1 MNELIKI
8 QTNEQ
13 GQQLVSGRELY
24 EVLEIGV
31 AFSTWMKRMIDYG
44 FIENVDYTIIWH
56 DSKNEIVTFNGNANS
71 MTRQGYSV
79 NYILTLDMAKNIAM
93 IQRSEIGMTVR
104 KYFIECEKKLKQ
116 QSNTPILSP
125 LQKCGLILLDN
136 NSSDVE
142 KLQAL
147 SEFRELSNNEG
158 KVLVCDDGTIT
169 IPQIR
174 DYVMKHHGD
183 ILFENDVL
191 ISENFIEW
199 TRFLRNI
206 GYIKYVTFNKKG
218 KEHKEAKP
226 TPQPTD
232 LFKDTFVKQGMAMV
246 RSTNDE
252 RNKEIITYTKDIEKF
267 IVSDYF
273 KENFFKYFN
282 VA

>member
-13 GQQLVSGRELY
+13 GQQLVSGRELHK
-24 EVLEIGV
+24 VLEIGTQ
-31 AFSTWMKRMIDYG
+31 FTKWIQRMIDYG
-44 FIENVDYTIIWH
+44 FIKDVDYTLVIQKRLTNNP
-56 DSKNEIVTFNGNANS
+56 KNPYTEETD
-71 MTRQGYSV
+71 
-79 NYILTLDMAKNIAM
+79 YILTLEMAKHIAM
-93 IQRSEIGMTVR
+93 LQRSEIGMTVR
-104 KYFIECEKKLKQ
+104 KYFIECEKKLKE
-116 QSNTPILSP
+116 QSNTLMLSP
-125 LQKCGLILLDN
+125 LQKYGLILLDN
-136 NSSDVE
+136 NSSDMD

-174 DYVMKHHGD
+174 DYVMKHYGD

-218 KEHKEAKP
+218 KEYKEAKP

>member
-13 GQQLVSGRELY
+13 GQQLVSARELY
-24 EVLEIGV
+24 LGLGLDKSQWSRWYKKNIQENEFFLENNDWVVLD
-31 AFSTWMKRMIDYG
+31 T
-44 FIENVDYTIIWH
+44 
-56 DSKNEIVTFNGNANS
+56 
-71 MTRQGYSV
+71 MTTTEKGGQV
-79 NYILTLDMAKNIAM
+79 AKNFAISLDFAKHIAM
-93 IQRSEIGMTVR
+93 MARTEKSHEYR
-104 KYFIECEKKLKQ
+104 NYFIQCERKLKE
-116 QSNTPILSP
+116 QSNTPMLSP

-136 NSSDVE
+136 NSSDMQ

-174 DYVMKHHGD
+174 DYVMKHYGD

-218 KEHKEAKP
+218 KEYKEAKP

-282 VA
+282 VV

>member
-13 GQQLVSGRELY
+13 GQQLVSGRELHK
-24 EVLEIGV
+24 VLEIGTQ
-31 AFSTWMKRMIDYG
+31 FTKWIQRMIDYG
-44 FIENVDYTIIWH
+44 FTKDVDYTLVIQKRLTNNP
-56 DSKNEIVTFNGNANS
+56 KNPYTEETD
-71 MTRQGYSV
+71 
-79 NYILTLDMAKNIAM
+79 YILTLEMAKHIAM
-93 IQRSEIGMTVR
+93 LQRSEIGMTVR
-104 KYFIECEKKLKQ
+104 KYFIECEKKLKE
-116 QSNTPILSP
+116 QSNTLMLSP
-125 LQKCGLILLDN
+125 LQKYGLILLDN
-136 NSSDVE
+136 NSSDME

-174 DYVMKHHGD
+174 DYVMKHYGD

-191 ISENFIEW
+191 ISESFIEW

>member
-13 GQQLVSGRELY
+13 GQQLVSGRELHK
-24 EVLEIGV
+24 VLEIGTQ
-31 AFSTWMKRMIDYG
+31 FTKWIQRMIDYG
-44 FIENVDYTIIWH
+44 FTKDVDYTLVIQKRLTNNP
-56 DSKNEIVTFNGNANS
+56 KNPYTEETD
-71 MTRQGYSV
+71 
-79 NYILTLDMAKNIAM
+79 YILTLEMAKHIAM
-93 IQRSEIGMTVR
+93 LQRSEIGMTVR
-104 KYFIECEKKLKQ
+104 KYFIECEKKLKE
-116 QSNTPILSP
+116 QSNTPMLSP

-174 DYVMKHHGD
+174 DYVMKHYGD

-218 KEHKEAKP
+218 KEYKEAKP

>member
-13 GQQLVSGRELY
+13 GQQLVSARELY
-24 EVLEIGV
+24 LGLGLDKSQWSRWYKKNIQENEFFLENNDWVVLD
-31 AFSTWMKRMIDYG
+31 T
-44 FIENVDYTIIWH
+44 
-56 DSKNEIVTFNGNANS
+56 
-71 MTRQGYSV
+71 MTTTEKGGQV
-79 NYILTLDMAKNIAM
+79 AKNFAISLDFAKHIAM
-93 IQRSEIGMTVR
+93 MARTEKSHEYR
-104 KYFIECEKKLKQ
+104 NYFIQCERKLKE
-116 QSNTPILSP
+116 QSNTPMLSP
-125 LQKCGLILLDN
+125 LQKCGLVLLDN
-136 NSSDVE
+136 NSSDME

-174 DYVMKHHGD
+174 DYVMKHYGD

-218 KEHKEAKP
+218 KEYKEAKP

>member
-1 MNELIKI
+1 MTNDLIKVAKD
-8 QTNEQ
+8 EK
-13 GQQLVSGRELY
+13 GKDVVSAKELY
-24 EVLEIGV
+24 DGLGLNRSEW
-31 AFSTWMKRMIDYG
+31 SRWHKRNIEENE
-44 FIENVDYTIIWH
+44 FFKENVDWVGFVITPNRGGKPIQDFAI
-56 DSKNEIVTFNGNANS
+56 
-71 MTRQGYSV
+71 
-79 NYILTLDMAKNIAM
+79 TLEFAKHIAM
-93 IQRSEIGMTVR
+93 MARTEKSHEYR
-104 KYFIECEKKLKQ
+104 NYFIQCERKLKE
-116 QSNTPILSP
+116 QSNTPMLSP

-136 NSSDVE
+136 NSSDME

-174 DYVMKHHGD
+174 DYVMKHYGD

-218 KEHKEAKP
+218 KEYKEAKP

>member
-13 GQQLVSGRELY
+13 GQQLVSGRELHK
-24 EVLEIGV
+24 VLEIGTQ
-31 AFSTWMKRMIDYG
+31 FTKWIQRMIDYG
-44 FIENVDYTIIWH
+44 FTKDVDYTLVIQKRLTNNP
-56 DSKNEIVTFNGNANS
+56 KNPYTEETD
-71 MTRQGYSV
+71 
-79 NYILTLDMAKNIAM
+79 YILTLEMAKHIAM
-93 IQRSEIGMTVR
+93 LQRSEIGMTVR
-104 KYFIECEKKLKQ
+104 KYFIECEKKLKE
-116 QSNTPILSP
+116 QSNTPMLSP

-136 NSSDVE
+136 NSSDMQ

>member
-13 GQQLVSGRELY
+13 GQQLVSARELY
-24 EVLEIGV
+24 LGLGLDKSQWSRWYKKNIQENEFFLENNDWVVLD
-31 AFSTWMKRMIDYG
+31 T
-44 FIENVDYTIIWH
+44 
-56 DSKNEIVTFNGNANS
+56 
-71 MTRQGYSV
+71 MTTTEKGGQV
-79 NYILTLDMAKNIAM
+79 AKNFAISLDFAKHIAM
-93 IQRSEIGMTVR
+93 MARTEKSHEYR
-104 KYFIECEKKLKQ
+104 NYFIQCERKLKE
-116 QSNTPILSP
+116 QSNTPMLSP

-136 NSSDVE
+136 NSSDME

-174 DYVMKHHGD
+174 DYVMKHYGD

-218 KEHKEAKP
+218 KEYKEAKP

>member
-13 GQQLVSGRELY
+13 GQQLVSGRELHK
-24 EVLEIGV
+24 VLEIGTQ
-31 AFSTWMKRMIDYG
+31 FTKWIQRMIDYG
-44 FIENVDYTIIWH
+44 FTKDVDYTLVIQKRLTNNP
-56 DSKNEIVTFNGNANS
+56 KNPYTEETD
-71 MTRQGYSV
+71 
-79 NYILTLDMAKNIAM
+79 YILTLEMAKHIAM
-93 IQRSEIGMTVR
+93 LQRSEIGMTVR
-104 KYFIECEKKLKQ
+104 KYFIECEKKLKE
-116 QSNTPILSP
+116 QSNTLMLSP
-125 LQKCGLILLDN
+125 LQKYGLILLDN
-136 NSSDVE
+136 NSSDME

-174 DYVMKHHGD
+174 DYVMKHYGD

-218 KEHKEAKP
+218 KEYKEAKP

>member
-13 GQQLVSGRELY
+13 GQQLVSGRELH
-24 EVLEIGV
+24 EVLKIG
-31 AFSTWMKRMIDYG
+31 TKYQDWINRMIEFG
-44 FIENVDYTIIWH
+44 FQEDVDFTVITQPTQKREG
-56 DSKNEIVTFNGNANS
+56 SRIVTRNLENH
-71 MTRQGYSV
+71 
-79 NYILTLDMAKNIAM
+79 ILTLEMAKHIAM
-93 IQRSEIGMTVR
+93 LQRSEIGMTVR
-104 KYFIECEKKLKQ
+104 KYFIECEKKLKE
-116 QSNTPILSP
+116 QSNTPMLSP

-174 DYVMKHHGD
+174 DYVMKHYGD

-191 ISENFIEW
+191 ISESFIEW

-206 GYIKYVTFNKKG
+206 GYIKFVTFNKKG
-218 KEHKEAKP
+218 KEYKESKP

>member
-13 GQQLVSGRELY
+13 GQQLVSGRELH
-24 EVLEIGV
+24 EVLGIKSRFNDWIRNML
-31 AFSTWMKRMIDYG
+31 AYG
-44 FIENVDYTIIWH
+44 FVEDMDYTKFLVQCVRGQNQY
-56 DSKNEIVTFNGNANS
+56 D
-71 MTRQGYSV
+71 
-79 NYILTLDMAKNIAM
+79 YILTLEMAKHIAM
-93 IQRSEIGMTVR
+93 LQRSEIGMTVR
-104 KYFIECEKKLKQ
+104 KYFIECEKKLKE
-116 QSNTPILSP
+116 QSNTPMLSP

-174 DYVMKHHGD
+174 DYVMKHYGD

-218 KEHKEAKP
+218 KEYKEAKP

>member
-1 MNELIKI
+1 M
-8 QTNEQ
+8 
-13 GQQLVSGRELY
+13 
-24 EVLEIGV
+24 
-31 AFSTWMKRMIDYG
+31 
-44 FIENVDYTIIWH
+44 
-56 DSKNEIVTFNGNANS
+56 
-71 MTRQGYSV
+71 
-79 NYILTLDMAKNIAM
+79 
-93 IQRSEIGMTVR
+93 
-104 KYFIECEKKLKQ
+104 
-116 QSNTPILSP
+116 LSP

-174 DYVMKHHGD
+174 DYVMNHYGD

-218 KEHKEAKP
+218 KEHKESKP

-232 LFKDTFVKQGMAMV
+232 LFKDTFVKQGMAMI

>member
-1 MNELIKI
+1 
-8 QTNEQ
+8 
-13 GQQLVSGRELY
+13 
-24 EVLEIGV
+24 
-31 AFSTWMKRMIDYG
+31 
-44 FIENVDYTIIWH
+44 
-56 DSKNEIVTFNGNANS
+56 
-71 MTRQGYSV
+71 
-79 NYILTLDMAKNIAM
+79 
-93 IQRSEIGMTVR
+93 
-104 KYFIECEKKLKQ
+104 
-116 QSNTPILSP
+116 
-125 LQKCGLILLDN
+125 
-136 NSSDVE
+136 
-142 KLQAL
+142 
-147 SEFRELSNNEG
+147 
-158 KVLVCDDGTIT
+158 
-169 IPQIR
+169 
-174 DYVMKHHGD
+174 MKHHGD

>member
-1 MNELIKI
+1 MNELIRI

-13 GQQLVSGRELY
+13 GQQLVSARELY
-24 EVLEIGV
+24 LGLGLDK
-31 AFSTWMKRMIDYG
+31 SNWKRWYSKNIQSND
-44 FIENVDYTIIWH
+44 FFLENVDWTGFVIM
-56 DSKNEIVTFNGNANS
+56 TNGNETQDFAIS
-71 MTRQGYSV
+71 
-79 NYILTLDMAKNIAM
+79 IDFAKHIAM
-93 IQRSEIGMTVR
+93 MARTEKSHEYR
-104 KYFIECEKKLKQ
+104 NYFIQCERKLKE
-116 QSNTPILSP
+116 QSNTPMLSP

-136 NSSDVE
+136 NSSDME

-174 DYVMKHHGD
+174 DYVMKHYGD

-218 KEHKEAKP
+218 KEYKEAKP

>member
-13 GQQLVSGRELY
+13 GQQLVSGRELH
-24 EVLEIGV
+24 EVLGIKSRFNDWIRNMV
-31 AFSTWMKRMIDYG
+31 AYG
-44 FIENVDYTIIWH
+44 FVEDVDYTKFLVQCVRVQNQY
-56 DSKNEIVTFNGNANS
+56 D
-71 MTRQGYSV
+71 
-79 NYILTLDMAKNIAM
+79 YILTLEMAKHIAM
-93 IQRSEIGMTVR
+93 LQRSEIGMTVR
-104 KYFIECEKKLKQ
+104 KYFIECEKKLKE
-116 QSNTPILSP
+116 QSNTPMLSP

-136 NSSDVE
+136 NSSDIQ

-174 DYVMKHHGD
+174 DYVMKHYGD

-218 KEHKEAKP
+218 KEHKESKP

>member
-13 GQQLVSGRELY
+13 GQQLVSGRELHK
-24 EVLEIGV
+24 VLEIGTQ
-31 AFSTWMKRMIDYG
+31 FTKWIQRMIDYG
-44 FIENVDYTIIWH
+44 FTKDVDYTLVIQKRLTNNP
-56 DSKNEIVTFNGNANS
+56 KNPYTEETD
-71 MTRQGYSV
+71 
-79 NYILTLDMAKNIAM
+79 YILTLEMAKHIAM
-93 IQRSEIGMTVR
+93 LQRSEIGMTVR
-104 KYFIECEKKLKQ
+104 KYFIECEKKLKE

-136 NSSDVE
+136 NSSDME

-174 DYVMKHHGD
+174 DYVMKHYGD

-218 KEHKEAKP
+218 KEYKEAKP

>member
-13 GQQLVSGRELY
+13 GQQLVSGRELH
-24 EVLEIGV
+24 EVLGIKSRFNDWIRNMV
-31 AFSTWMKRMIDYG
+31 AYG
-44 FIENVDYTIIWH
+44 FVEDVDYTKFLVQCVRGQNQY
-56 DSKNEIVTFNGNANS
+56 D
-71 MTRQGYSV
+71 
-79 NYILTLDMAKNIAM
+79 YILTLEMAKHIAM
-93 IQRSEIGMTVR
+93 LQRSEIGMTVR
-104 KYFIECEKKLKQ
+104 KYFIECEKKLKE
-116 QSNTPILSP
+116 QSNTPMLSP

-174 DYVMKHHGD
+174 DYVMKHYGD

-218 KEHKEAKP
+218 KEYNEAKP

>member
-13 GQQLVSGRELY
+13 GQQLVSGRELHK
-24 EVLEIGV
+24 VLEIGTQ
-31 AFSTWMKRMIDYG
+31 FTKWIQRMIDYG
-44 FIENVDYTIIWH
+44 FTKDVDYTLVIQKRLTNNP
-56 DSKNEIVTFNGNANS
+56 KNPYTEETD
-71 MTRQGYSV
+71 
-79 NYILTLDMAKNIAM
+79 YILTLEMAKHITM
-93 IQRSEIGMTVR
+93 LQRSEIGMTVR
-104 KYFIECEKKLKQ
+104 KYFIECEKKLKE
-116 QSNTPILSP
+116 QSNTPMLSP

-136 NSSDVE
+136 NSSDMK

-232 LFKDTFVKQGMAMV
+232 LFKDTFVKQGMAIV

>member
-1 MNELIKI
+1 MYILALVLAVIVILVIIIYNTILSKKNKLIKAYSSLDVMLKKRYDLI
-8 QTNEQ
+8 PNIVECVKGYKNYESQT
-13 GQQLVSGRELY
+13 
-24 EVLEIGV
+24 LEKIISLRKE
-31 AFSTWMKRMIDYG
+31 ADKCNST
-44 FIENVDYTIIWH
+44 
-56 DSKNEIVTFNGNANS
+56 S
-71 MTRQGYSV
+71 
-79 NYILTLDMAKNIAM
+79 DM
-93 IQRSEIGMTVR
+93 
-104 KYFIECEKKLKQ
+104 
-116 QSNTPILSP
+116 
-125 LQKCGLILLDN
+125 
-136 NSSDVE
+136 E

-174 DYVMKHHGD
+174 DYVMKHYDD

-218 KEHKEAKP
+218 KEHKESKP

>member
-13 GQQLVSGRELY
+13 GQQLVNARELY
-24 EVLEIGV
+24 LGLGLDKSQWSRWYKKNIQENEFFLENNDWVVLD
-31 AFSTWMKRMIDYG
+31 T
-44 FIENVDYTIIWH
+44 
-56 DSKNEIVTFNGNANS
+56 
-71 MTRQGYSV
+71 MTTTEKGGQV
-79 NYILTLDMAKNIAM
+79 AKNFAISLDFAKHIAM
-93 IQRSEIGMTVR
+93 MARTEKSHEYR
-104 KYFIECEKKLKQ
+104 NYFIQCERKLKE
-116 QSNTPILSP
+116 QSNTPMLSP

-136 NSSDVE
+136 NSSDME

-174 DYVMKHHGD
+174 DYVMKHYGD

-218 KEHKEAKP
+218 KEYKEAKP

>member
-13 GQQLVSGRELY
+13 GQQLVSGRELH
-24 EVLEIGV
+24 EVLGIKSRFNDWIRNMV
-31 AFSTWMKRMIDYG
+31 AYG
-44 FIENVDYTIIWH
+44 FVEDMDYTKFLVQCVRGQNQY
-56 DSKNEIVTFNGNANS
+56 D
-71 MTRQGYSV
+71 
-79 NYILTLDMAKNIAM
+79 YILTLEMAKHIAM
-93 IQRSEIGMTVR
+93 LQRSEIGMTVR
-104 KYFIECEKKLKQ
+104 KYFIECEKKLKE
-116 QSNTPILSP
+116 QSNTLMLSP
-125 LQKCGLILLDN
+125 LQKYGLILLDN
-136 NSSDVE
+136 NSSDME

-174 DYVMKHHGD
+174 DYVMKHYGD

-218 KEHKEAKP
+218 KEHKESKP

-232 LFKDTFVKQGMAMV
+232 LFKDTFVKQGMAMI

>member
-13 GQQLVSGRELY
+13 GQQLVSGRELHK
-24 EVLEIGV
+24 VLEIGTQ
-31 AFSTWMKRMIDYG
+31 FTKWIQRMIDYG
-44 FIENVDYTIIWH
+44 FTKDVDYTLVIQKRLTNNP
-56 DSKNEIVTFNGNANS
+56 KNPYTEETD
-71 MTRQGYSV
+71 
-79 NYILTLDMAKNIAM
+79 YILTLEMAKHIAM
-93 IQRSEIGMTVR
+93 LQRSEIGMTVR
-104 KYFIECEKKLKQ
+104 KYFIECEKKLKE
-116 QSNTPILSP
+116 QSNTPMLSP

-136 NSSDVE
+136 NSSDMQ

-191 ISENFIEW
+191 ISESFIEW

>member
-13 GQQLVSGRELY
+13 GQQLVSAKELY
-24 EVLEIGV
+24 LGLGLNGAV
-31 AFSTWMKRMIDYG
+31 WKRWYETNIINNDY
-44 FIENVDYTIIWH
+44 FVENVDWVGFQH
-56 DSKNEIVTFNGNANS
+56 RVENSKGGRPTQDFAISLEF
-71 MTRQGYSV
+71 
-79 NYILTLDMAKNIAM
+79 AKHIAM
-93 IQRSEIGMTVR
+93 MARTEKSHEYR
-104 KYFIECEKKLKQ
+104 NYFIQCERKLKE
-116 QSNTPILSP
+116 QSNTPMLSP

-136 NSSDVE
+136 NSSDME

>member
-13 GQQLVSGRELY
+13 GQQLVSGRELH
-24 EVLEIGV
+24 EVLGIKSRFNDWIRNMV
-31 AFSTWMKRMIDYG
+31 AYG
-44 FIENVDYTIIWH
+44 FVEDMDYTKFLVQCVRGQNQY
-56 DSKNEIVTFNGNANS
+56 D
-71 MTRQGYSV
+71 
-79 NYILTLDMAKNIAM
+79 YILTLEMAKHIAM
-93 IQRSEIGMTVR
+93 LQRSEIGMTVR
-104 KYFIECEKKLKQ
+104 KYFIECEKKLKE
-116 QSNTPILSP
+116 QSNTPMLSP

-174 DYVMKHHGD
+174 DYVMKHYGD

-218 KEHKEAKP
+218 KEYKEAKP

>member
-13 GQQLVSGRELY
+13 GQQLVSARELY
-24 EVLEIGV
+24 LGLGLDKSQWSRWYKKNIQENEFFLENNDWVVLD
-31 AFSTWMKRMIDYG
+31 T
-44 FIENVDYTIIWH
+44 
-56 DSKNEIVTFNGNANS
+56 
-71 MTRQGYSV
+71 MTTTEKGGQV
-79 NYILTLDMAKNIAM
+79 AKNFAISLDFAKHIAM
-93 IQRSEIGMTVR
+93 MARTEKSHEYR
-104 KYFIECEKKLKQ
+104 NYFIQCERKLKE
-116 QSNTPILSP
+116 QSNTPMLSP

-136 NSSDVE
+136 NSSDME

-174 DYVMKHHGD
+174 DYVMKQYGD

-206 GYIKYVTFNKKG
+206 GDIKYVTFNKKG
-218 KEHKEAKP
+218 KEYKEAKP

>member
-13 GQQLVSGRELY
+13 GQQLVSGRELH
-24 EVLEIGV
+24 EVLGIGTP
-31 AFSTWMKRMIDYG
+31 FKKWIDRMIDYG
-44 FIENVDYTIIWH
+44 FIENVDFTTTDIFVQRE
-56 DSKNEIVTFNGNANS
+56 DSNLGNK
-71 MTRQGYSV
+71 MKE
-79 NYILTLDMAKNIAM
+79 YILTLDMAKHIAM
-93 IQRSEIGMTVR
+93 LQRSEIGMTVR
-104 KYFIECEKKLKQ
+104 KYFIECEKKLKE
-116 QSNTPILSP
+116 QSNTPMLSP

-136 NSSDVE
+136 NSSDMD

-174 DYVMKHHGD
+174 DYVMKHYGD

-218 KEHKEAKP
+218 KEYKEAKP

>member
-13 GQQLVSGRELY
+13 GQQLVNARELY
-24 EVLEIGV
+24 LGLGLDKSQWSRWYKKNIQENEFFLENNDWVVLD
-31 AFSTWMKRMIDYG
+31 T
-44 FIENVDYTIIWH
+44 
-56 DSKNEIVTFNGNANS
+56 
-71 MTRQGYSV
+71 MTTTEKGGQV
-79 NYILTLDMAKNIAM
+79 AKNFAISLDFAKHIAM
-93 IQRSEIGMTVR
+93 MARTEKSHEYR
-104 KYFIECEKKLKQ
+104 NYFIQCERKLKE
-116 QSNTPILSP
+116 QSNTPTLSP

-136 NSSDVE
+136 NSSDME

-174 DYVMKHHGD
+174 DYVMKHYGD

-218 KEHKEAKP
+218 KEYKEAKP

>member
-13 GQQLVSGRELY
+13 GQQLVSARELY
-24 EVLEIGV
+24 LGL
-31 AFSTWMKRMIDYG
+31 G
-44 FIENVDYTIIWH
+44 
-56 DSKNEIVTFNGNANS
+56 
-71 MTRQGYSV
+71 
-79 NYILTLDMAKNIAM
+79 LDKSQWSRWYKKNIQENEFFLENNDWVVLDTMTTTEKGGQVAINFAISLDFAKHIAM
-93 IQRSEIGMTVR
+93 MARTEKSHEYR
-104 KYFIECEKKLKQ
+104 NYFIQCERKLKE
-116 QSNTPILSP
+116 QSNTPMLSP
-125 LQKCGLILLDN
+125 LQKCGLVLLDN
-136 NSSDVE
+136 NSSDME

-174 DYVMKHHGD
+174 DYVMKHYGD

-218 KEHKEAKP
+218 KEYKEAKP

-273 KENFFKYFN
+273 KENIFKYFN

>member
-13 GQQLVSGRELY
+13 GQQLVSGRELH
-24 EVLEIGV
+24 EVLGIKSRFNDWIRNMV
-31 AFSTWMKRMIDYG
+31 AYG
-44 FIENVDYTIIWH
+44 FVEDMDYTKFLVQCVRGQNQY
-56 DSKNEIVTFNGNANS
+56 D
-71 MTRQGYSV
+71 
-79 NYILTLDMAKNIAM
+79 YILTLEMAKHIAM
-93 IQRSEIGMTVR
+93 LQRSEIGMTVR
-104 KYFIECEKKLKQ
+104 KYFIECEKKLKE
-116 QSNTPILSP
+116 QSNTLMLSP
-125 LQKCGLILLDN
+125 LQKYGLILLDN
-136 NSSDVE
+136 NSSDME

-174 DYVMKHHGD
+174 DYIMKHYGD

>member
-13 GQQLVSGRELY
+13 GQQLVSARELY
-24 EVLEIGV
+24 LGLGLDKSQWSRWYKKNIQENEFFLENNDWVVLD
-31 AFSTWMKRMIDYG
+31 T
-44 FIENVDYTIIWH
+44 
-56 DSKNEIVTFNGNANS
+56 
-71 MTRQGYSV
+71 MTTTEKGGQV
-79 NYILTLDMAKNIAM
+79 AKNFAISLDFAKHIAM
-93 IQRSEIGMTVR
+93 MARTEKSHEYR
-104 KYFIECEKKLKQ
+104 NYFIQCERKLKE
-116 QSNTPILSP
+116 QSNTPMLSP
-125 LQKCGLILLDN
+125 LQKCGLVLLDN
-136 NSSDVE
+136 NSSDME

-174 DYVMKHHGD
+174 DYVMKHYGD

-218 KEHKEAKP
+218 KEYKESKP

>member
-8 QTNEQ
+8 QTNKQ
-13 GQQLVSGRELY
+13 GQQLVSGRELH
-24 EVLEIGV
+24 EVLEIG
-31 AFSTWMKRMIDYG
+31 TQYKDWIKRMIAYG
-44 FIENVDYTIIWH
+44 FQENVDYTAIAQ
-56 DSKNEIVTFNGNANS
+56 KRATAQGNMTTQNEH
-71 MTRQGYSV
+71 
-79 NYILTLDMAKNIAM
+79 ILTLEMAKHIAM
-93 IQRSEIGMTVR
+93 LQRSEIGMTVR
-104 KYFIECEKKLKQ
+104 KYFIECEKKLKE
-116 QSNTPILSP
+116 QSNTLMLSP
-125 LQKCGLILLDN
+125 LQKYGLILLDN
-136 NSSDVE
+136 NSSDMD

-158 KVLVCDDGTIT
+158 KVLVCNDGTIT

-174 DYVMKHHGD
+174 DYVMKHYGD
-183 ILFENDVL
+183 ILLENDVL
-191 ISENFIEW
+191 ISESFIEW

-252 RNKEIITYTKDIEKF
+252 RNKEIVTYTKDIEKF

>member
-13 GQQLVSGRELY
+13 GQQLVSGRELHK
-24 EVLEIGV
+24 VLEIGTQ
-31 AFSTWMKRMIDYG
+31 FTKWIQRMIDYG
-44 FIENVDYTIIWH
+44 FTKDVDYTLVIQKRLTNNP
-56 DSKNEIVTFNGNANS
+56 KNPYTEETD
-71 MTRQGYSV
+71 
-79 NYILTLDMAKNIAM
+79 YILTLEMAKHIAM
-93 IQRSEIGMTVR
+93 LQRSEIGMTVR
-104 KYFIECEKKLKQ
+104 KYFIECEKKLKE
-116 QSNTPILSP
+116 QSNTPMLSP

-136 NSSDVE
+136 NSSDMQ

-174 DYVMKHHGD
+174 DYVMKHYGD

-218 KEHKEAKP
+218 REHKESKP

-232 LFKDTFVKQGMAMV
+232 LFKDTFVKQGMAMI

>member
-13 GQQLVSGRELY
+13 GQQLVSARELY
-24 EVLEIGV
+24 LGLGLDKSQWSRWYKKNIQENEFFLENNDWVVLD
-31 AFSTWMKRMIDYG
+31 T
-44 FIENVDYTIIWH
+44 
-56 DSKNEIVTFNGNANS
+56 
-71 MTRQGYSV
+71 MTTTEKGGQV
-79 NYILTLDMAKNIAM
+79 AKNFAISLDFAKHIAM
-93 IQRSEIGMTVR
+93 MARTEKSHEYR
-104 KYFIECEKKLKQ
+104 NYFIQCERKLKE
-116 QSNTPILSP
+116 QSNTPMLSP

-136 NSSDVE
+136 NSSDMQ

-218 KEHKEAKP
+218 KEHKESKP

>member
-13 GQQLVSGRELY
+13 GQQLVSARELY
-24 EVLEIGV
+24 LGLGLDKSQWSRWYKKNIQENEFFLENNDWVVLD
-31 AFSTWMKRMIDYG
+31 T
-44 FIENVDYTIIWH
+44 
-56 DSKNEIVTFNGNANS
+56 
-71 MTRQGYSV
+71 MTTTEKGGQV
-79 NYILTLDMAKNIAM
+79 AKNFAISLDFAKHIAM
-93 IQRSEIGMTVR
+93 MARTEKSHEYR
-104 KYFIECEKKLKQ
+104 NYFIQCERKLKE
-116 QSNTPILSP
+116 QSNTPMLSP
-125 LQKCGLILLDN
+125 LQKCGLILLGN
-136 NSSDVE
+136 NSSDME

-174 DYVMKHHGD
+174 DYVMKHYGD

-218 KEHKEAKP
+218 KEYKEAKP

>member
-13 GQQLVSGRELY
+13 GQQLVSARELY
-24 EVLEIGV
+24 LGLGLDKSQWSRWYKKNIQENEFFLENNDWVVLD
-31 AFSTWMKRMIDYG
+31 T
-44 FIENVDYTIIWH
+44 
-56 DSKNEIVTFNGNANS
+56 
-71 MTRQGYSV
+71 MTTTEKGGQV
-79 NYILTLDMAKNIAM
+79 AKNFAISLDFAKHIAM
-93 IQRSEIGMTVR
+93 MARTEKSHEYR
-104 KYFIECEKKLKQ
+104 NYFIQCERKLKE
-116 QSNTPILSP
+116 QSNTPMLSP

-136 NSSDVE
+136 NSSDME

-174 DYVMKHHGD
+174 DYVMEHYGD

-218 KEHKEAKP
+218 KEYKEAKP

>member
-13 GQQLVSGRELY
+13 GQQLVSGRELH
-24 EVLEIGV
+24 EVLGIKSR
-31 AFSTWMKRMIDYG
+31 FNDWIRNMIAYG
-44 FIENVDYTIIWH
+44 FVEDMDYTKFLVQCVRGQNQY
-56 DSKNEIVTFNGNANS
+56 D
-71 MTRQGYSV
+71 
-79 NYILTLDMAKNIAM
+79 YILTLEMAKHIAM
-93 IQRSEIGMTVR
+93 VQRSEIGMTVR
-104 KYFIECEKKLKQ
+104 KYFIECEKKLKE
-116 QSNTPILSP
+116 QSNTPMLSP
-125 LQKCGLILLDN
+125 LQKYGLILLDN
-136 NSSDVE
+136 NSSDMD

-174 DYVMKHHGD
+174 DYVMKHYGD
-183 ILFENDVL
+183 ILLENDVL

-218 KEHKEAKP
+218 KEYKEAKP